1 MDVEGAEREALW
13 GACQTIARYNP
24 RLMVASITEM
34 KIYLSF
40 RCLCISLIPNISSI
54 YAISFIYLHGKQIY
68 MQLYDK
74 INIVLLG
81 KYNVKSVGEIT
92 KTADSI

>member
-1 MDVEGAEREALW
+1 
-13 GACQTIARYNP
+13 
-24 RLMVASITEM
+24 
-34 KIYLSF
+34 
-40 RCLCISLIPNISSI
+40 
-54 YAISFIYLHGKQIY
+54 

>member
-24 RLMVASITEM
+24 RLMVALYHRNEDLFELPLLVHKLNS
-34 KIYLSF
+34 KY
-40 RCLCISLIPNISSI
+40 SSI

>member
-1 MDVEGAEREALW
+1 
-13 GACQTIARYNP
+13 
-24 RLMVASITEM
+24 
-34 KIYLSF
+34 
-40 RCLCISLIPNISSI
+40 
-54 YAISFIYLHGKQIY
+54 

-92 KTADSI
+92 NVEPEFFLINIFFQKILI